1 MSEQRVIA
9 VCGKGG
15 VGKTAFTAM
24 LTKVLMDEVPGKLLV
39 VDADPALGLNY
50 AIGRESEVTIGSIR
64 EMVLE
69 KAEKGTKKDL
79 EELADSVE
87 YLTAQAL
94 DENEKFS
101 FLAMG
106 RMNTIGCFCSVNDLL
121 KGAIENI
128 MHSFDVVLIDGE
140 AGLEQINRQVI
151 EKIDTLILVTDTS
164 FRGLQTVRHIKK
176 MVDEGLVP
184 ACKNL
189 GDVFNR
195 AQSDVTSLK
204 EFAEKEHINV
214 IGSVPYDKQVEE
226 FDLAGRPLLELP
238 DDNKAVLAVKDCL
251 KRAEEAVR

>member
-1 MSEQRVIA
+1 MSEQKVIA

-24 LTKVLMDEVPGKLLV
+24 LTKVLMEKAPGKLLV

-50 AIGRESEVTIGSIR
+50 AIGRESETTIGSIR
-64 EMVLE
+64 EMVLQ
-69 KAEKGTKKDL
+69 KAEKSTKNEL
-79 EELADSVE
+79 TELADSVE

-94 DENEKFS
+94 DEKDNFS

-106 RMNTIGCFCSVNDLL
+106 RMNTIGCFCSINDLL
-121 KGAIENI
+121 KNAIENI
-128 MHSFDVVLIDGE
+128 MHSFEIVLIDGE

-151 EKIDTLILVTDTS
+151 EKIDTLILITDTS

-189 GDVFNR
+189 GVVFNR
-195 AQSDVTSLK
+195 AQSDVSALK
-204 EFAEKEHINV
+204 EFAEKEHIHV
-214 IGSVPYDKQVEE
+214 IGSVPYDKQVEQ
-226 FDLAGRPLLELP
+226 FDLEGRSLLELP
-238 DDNKAVLAVKDCL
+238 ENNPALKAVAKCIET
-251 KRAEEAVR
+251 AESTGK